1 MKDMLDGKEIVKE
14 LREVIDCIANEEPI
28 TATRT
33 ALTIIEK
40 LQPKPLFIPGPAK
53 LRNGWDAKIYEV
65 FDDCIH
71 GYYLPETG
79 EKLLYC
85 WGINGLLRYNSTTK
99 LDIDLLPNNEPEKVY
114 GPQKCNETAVKTC
127 ENCNGE
133 CNGETAK
140 CFACHNY
147 SEWEPAPTDK
157 ELWDRVLAF
166 EKAHKDAAESK
177 LKFGDVAGS
186 KKELRR

>member
-1 MKDMLDGKEIVKE
+1 MTNEEIVKE

-40 LQPKPLFIPGPAK
+40 LKPKPLFVLGPAK
-53 LRNGWDAKIYEV
+53 YRDGTDCNILAIHTNEDQCLLTEYKEGKEGNGWWVHRHRLDGT
-65 FDDCIH
+65 CS
-71 GYYLPETG
+71 G
-79 EKLLYC
+79 
-85 WGINGLLRYNSTTK
+85 NSWK
-99 LDIDLLPNNEPEKVY
+99 NVMPNNESDEKVY
-114 GPQKCNETAVKTC
+114 GPQECNKTAVKTC

-147 SEWEPAPTDK
+147 SEWAPAPTDK
-157 ELWDRVLAF
+157 ELWDRVLAV
-166 EKAHKDAAESK
+166 EKAHKDFT
-177 LKFGDVAGS
+177 LPLGCCQVAGS